1 MHAHSVEM
9 SAVME
14 TVLNKIERN
23 TSSLTTAYL
32 VCSGRGSRYR
42 THFDEALVLDTD
54 SRFGI
59 ALQSFISYFATPNID
74 AGINNTLHIFDP
86 SIQDWTTL
94 TLETGSYSLRD
105 INDAIQEAL
114 PQGQRG
120 SVTISASYVTLKSSI
135 AIKHGWKVRFTGER
149 SDLGNI
155 LGFEPTVGE
164 LIEGTHKSD
173 NIVNIFAINTI
184 SISVD
189 IAQGAYV
196 DGQRRNI
203 IYSFFPTCQLGT
215 KIVERPVNLIYLP
228 IMVNRIESVEISIL
242 DQTGTPINLRDET
255 VTCSFEIRRI

>member
-1 MHAHSVEM
+1 
-9 SAVME
+9 ME
-14 TVLNKIERN
+14 TVLNNIERN

-32 VCSGRGSRYR
+32 VCSGRGSTYR
-42 THFDEALVLDTD
+42 TIFNEPILLDAN

-59 ALQSFISYFATPNID
+59 ALQAFISYFATPNID
-74 AGINNTLHIFDP
+74 AGLNDTLHIYIP
-86 SIQDWTTL
+86 SKKAWEELVLD
-94 TLETGSYSLRD
+94 TGPYSLHD
-105 INDAIQEAL
+105 INDAIQERL
-114 PQGQRG
+114 PEGQRG

-135 AIKHGWKVRFTGER
+135 VIKNGFKVKFTGQR

-155 LGFEPTVGE
+155 LGFAAGVE
-164 LIEGTHKSD
+164 LDDGTHTSS

-215 KIVERPVNLIYLP
+215 KIVEQPVNLIFLP
-228 IMVNRIESVEISIL
+228 IMVNRIESMEISIL
-242 DQTGTPINLRDET
+242 DQTGTPINFRDEI
-255 VTCSFEIRRI
+255 VTCLFEIRRI